1 MRDLD
6 DAMRQASDISINL
19 QVQNN
24 MEQIR
29 TKNKVIVELT
39 RKKEEFE
46 SKKLREIQDAELQ
59 ELQRVHAKLIE
70 EYEDIIK
77 KKIEIFADMIQNLK
91 QISDAN
97 TVKINDEQ
105 EFADKRLA
113 IEIWERDIYQ
123 KQRVCLDVQIE
134 IQTVL
139 TLIELQEQLIAD
151 RKEQVAR
158 LQQELEEVLQ
168 EKEDFLAESAAKD
181 EQILKLE
188 HAIENIEDE
197 KAKRAEEEA
206 ERRRLEEEMRRNLR
220 GQQKMKYIPI
230 KGDKVDELM
239 AVYMNNF
246 DLDVPIQRLGDGNYM
261 FGSRKIFAKIM
272 NDKLVIRVGGGF
284 MLVDEF
290 LNTFGPQEMA
300 KMNELQNRSMA
311 SMQSPGRKG
320 SPGAAQ
326 MNFKTV
332 ANRLSPNGGGRGSPG
347 ANRSMK

>member
-1 MRDLD
+1 
-6 DAMRQASDISINL
+6 
-19 QVQNN
+19 
-24 MEQIR
+24 
-29 TKNKVIVELT
+29 
-39 RKKEEFE
+39 
-46 SKKLREIQDAELQ
+46 
-59 ELQRVHAKLIE
+59 
-70 EYEDIIK
+70 
-77 KKIEIFADMIQNLK
+77 MIQNLK

-320 SPGAAQ
+320 SPGAA
-326 MNFKTV
+326 
-332 ANRLSPNGGGRGSPG
+332 
-347 ANRSMK
+347 